1 MNIWLKE
8 DMFQN
13 QGFANSHIVPSVFN
27 TSVQKVAYIQ
37 IHIRNAQNI

>member
-8 DMFQN
+8 DMFQD
-13 QGFANSHIVPSVFN
+13 QGYVNSHSVSSVLN
-27 TSVQKVAYIQ
+27 TTLQQVEYIQ